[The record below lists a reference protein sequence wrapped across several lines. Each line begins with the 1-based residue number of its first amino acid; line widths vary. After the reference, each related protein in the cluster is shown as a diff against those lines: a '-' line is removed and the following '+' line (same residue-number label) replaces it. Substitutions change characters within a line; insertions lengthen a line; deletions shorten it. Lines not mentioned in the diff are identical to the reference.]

1 MSPLDPELLE
11 AAARFVRTREDV
23 EASIMRIGL
32 HNTQVVLVAADGEW
46 LRFVVASPS
55 QAEAFCKR
63 LKVTHHEGYP
73 ESLRLRMGSYQR
85 SRADWAEAPYP
96 EQRRGSST

>member
-1 MSPLDPELLE
+1 MSPLDPELLRQ
-11 AAARFVRTREDV
+11 AADFVHTREDV

-46 LRFVVASPS
+46 LRFVVASPR
-55 QAEAFCKR
+55 QAESFCKR
-63 LKVTHHEGYP
+63 LKVEHHEGYP
-73 ESLRLRMGSYQR
+73 EPLRRRIGAYRR

-96 EQRRGSST
+96 EQSRGSST